1 MRYSNG
7 LRLVALT
14 AALLACAETAWA
26 QRGPKVLLVYDMEGT
41 SALATPGGTNF
52 GNPDY
57 QATREALTED
67 VNAAI
72 RGLLRGGARE
82 VVITDGHGSGNPE
95 PDYDTTRLPQGA
107 RFEIRDA
114 PYDAYIDVVDGSF
127 DAVVTIAFHAR
138 AGTPGFISHTY
149 FGHVKWGVADFEMNE
164 AMIVAASAARFGV
177 PLILVTGDDVLQQQ
191 VAAFSPRTEYVVVKT
206 AQDRAH
212 ATPRARDEVSRDI
225 EAAAER
231 AMRGARNIPAWRP
244 AAMRGSFESR
254 FGYSLPEHA
263 ALAINYP
270 GARVVD
276 DRTIGLTA
284 PSFLDAYLAFRA
296 LALFTAPVVPRM
308 VYQAVPE
315 VEGGPQV
322 IQRARERL
330 GGRLTTSFTPAGA
343 QIDITPTTYRSRHGY
358 R

>member
-1 MRYSNG
+1 MRFRNSA
-7 LRLVALT
+7 RLVTLT
-14 AALLACAETAWA
+14 AALLSCAATARA
-26 QRGPKVLLVYDMEGT
+26 QRGPKVLIIYDMEGT
-41 SALATPGGTNF
+41 SSMGRPGGTSF

-57 QATREALTED
+57 QGTREALTED

-95 PDYDTTRLPQGA
+95 PDYDTARLPHGA
-107 RFEIRDA
+107 RFEIRET

-127 DAVVTIAFHAR
+127 DAVVAVAFHAR
-138 AGTPGFISHTY
+138 AGSPGFISHTY
-149 FGHVKWGVADFEMNE
+149 FGHVKWAVADFEMNE

-177 PLILVTGDDVLQQQ
+177 PLVLVTGDDVLQQQ

-206 AQDRAH
+206 AQDRTH
-212 ATPRARDEVSRDI
+212 ATPRPREEVSRDI

-231 AMRGARNIPAWRP
+231 ALRAARNIPPWRP
-244 AAMRGSFESR
+244 AAMRGAFESR
-254 FGYSLPEHA
+254 FGYSLPEQA

-276 DRTIGLTA
+276 DRTVAVSA
-284 PSFLDAYLAFRA
+284 PGFLDAYLAFRA
-296 LALFTAPVVPRM
+296 LALFTSQVVPRM
-308 VYQAVPE
+308 LYQAMPD
-315 VEGGPQV
+315 VEGGPQA

-330 GGRLTTSFTPAGA
+330 GPRLAASFTPAGT
-343 QIDITPTTYRSRHGY
+343 QIDIVPTTYRSAHGY